1 MAIRGWAWGKEGLHV
16 AALLFQ
22 YHVGKDTVI
31 LCLSVPVSISLF
43 AISLLCFS
51 NFFSISRYH
60 LIRKY
65 AYSILTKDFIMA

>member
-22 YHVGKDTVI
+22 YHLGKDTVI

-51 NFFSISRYH
+51 NFFFY
-60 LIRKY
+60 
-65 AYSILTKDFIMA
+65 F